1 MLSDRRSRLL
11 PDALFDAPAPEPL
24 ATARQMW
31 ELEQRVVL
39 NESGQLMG
47 ELLRLQE
54 SSPGVPS
61 ADLAREQL
69 QKLSPR
75 KTEVFELVL
84 EGLTNT
90 AIAARHPSIEQV
102 HSTGDLRP
110 STNSPTIVRK
120 MPVIAKRLSCSS
132 KIRTAPM
139 AHIAF

>member
-1 MLSDRRSRLL
+1 
-11 PDALFDAPAPEPL
+11 
-24 ATARQMW
+24 MW
-31 ELEQRVVL
+31 EQEQTVVL

-69 QKLSPR
+69 QKLSLR

-84 EGLTNT
+84 EGPTST
-90 AIAARHPSIEQV
+90 VIAARHPPIEQV

-110 STNSPTIVRK
+110 STRSPTIVSK
-120 MPVIAKRLSCSS
+120 IPVIAKRLSCSS
-132 KIRTAPM
+132 KIRTAPI

>member
-1 MLSDRRSRLL
+1 MRSRFLL
-11 PDALFDAPAPEPL
+11 DALFQDPAPEPL
-24 ATARQMW
+24 ETARQMW
-31 ELEQRVVL
+31 ELERTVVL
-39 NESGQLMG
+39 NESGQPMG

-61 ADLAREQL
+61 ADLARKQL
-69 QKLSPR
+69 QKLSPGR
-75 KTEVFELVL
+75 TEVLELVL

-90 AIAARHPSIEQV
+90 TIAVRHRPVEQV

-110 STNSPTIVRK
+110 NTNSPTMVSK